1 MSFETSPFSSKAD
14 YIAQELRR
22 RIIDGTL
29 KSGAELRQRT
39 LAQQFGVSA
48 TPVREALNR
57 LHAEGYVETRLHRGA
72 TVVRSTHERRA
83 ENWRI
88 RAGLEALAVELACER
103 LDESDLS
110 EIDALAREFER
121 AEGPEASAEANR
133 RFHFRIYEAARS
145 PVLLRFLEV
154 LWLSLDV
161 NPSALRRH
169 EVSAQQHFAI
179 AQALRKGDVEEAA
192 ELTRRHISATGTGA
206 LGSEPAGEDTSTGQR
221 LA

>member
-1 MSFETSPFSSKAD
+1 MTSGTSPFSSKAD

-22 RIIDGTL
+22 RIVDGTL

-72 TVVRSTHERRA
+72 TVVRAASERRS

-88 RAGLEALAVELACER
+88 RCTVEALAVELACER
-103 LDESDLS
+103 LDDADLS
-110 EIDALAREFER
+110 EIDALAREFEQ
-121 AEGPEASAEANR
+121 AKDPGEAAEANR

-145 PVLLRFLEV
+145 PVLLRFLEA

-161 NPSALRRH
+161 SPSTLRRH
-169 EVSAQQHFAI
+169 EVSTQQHFAI
-179 AQALRKGDVEEAA
+179 AAALRRGDVEEASA
-192 ELTRRHISATGTGA
+192 LTRRHISETAASA
-206 LGSEPAGEDTSTGQR
+206 LGSDSVPKSNDTDQR

>member
-1 MSFETSPFSSKAD
+1 MSFEISPFSSKAD

-22 RIIDGTL
+22 SIVDGTL
-29 KSGAELRQRT
+29 ASGAELRQRA
-39 LAQQFGVSA
+39 LAERFGVSA

-57 LHAEGYVETRLHRGA
+57 LHAEGYVETHLHRGA
-72 TVVRSTHERRA
+72 TVVRSTHERRS

-88 RAGLEALAVELACER
+88 RSSLEALAVELACER
-103 LDESDLS
+103 LNESDLS
-110 EIDALAREFER
+110 EIHELASQFEQATG
-121 AEGPEASAEANR
+121 AEEAEEANR

-161 NPSALRRH
+161 SPSALRRH

-179 AQALRKGDVEEAA
+179 AEALRVGDVKEAA
-192 ELTRRHISATGTGA
+192 ALTHRHISETAAVA
-206 LGSEPAGEDTSTGQR
+206 LASEPAVEDPGTGER

>member
-1 MSFETSPFSSKAD
+1 MTFEMSPFSSKAD
-14 YIAQELRR
+14 YIARELRR
-22 RIIDGTL
+22 RIVDGTL
-29 KSGAELRQRT
+29 TSGAELRQRT

-72 TVVRSTHERRA
+72 TVVRSAHERRS

-88 RAGLEALAVELACER
+88 RSSLEALAVELACER
-103 LDESDLS
+103 LNDSDLS
-110 EIDALAREFER
+110 EIDELARQFEL
-121 AEGPEASAEANR
+121 AKGPEESAEANR

-154 LWLSLDV
+154 MWLSLDV

-169 EVSAQQHFAI
+169 EVSAQQHYAI
-179 AQALRKGDVEEAA
+179 AEALRKGDVEEAA
-192 ELTRRHISATGTGA
+192 AQTRRHISETAAGA
-206 LGSEPAGEDTSTGQR
+206 LGSEPTGADTDTGQR

>member
-1 MSFETSPFSSKAD
+1 MTFDASPFSSKAD

-22 RIIDGTL
+22 RIVDGTL
-29 KSGAELRQRT
+29 TSGAELRQRT
-39 LAQQFGVSA
+39 LAEQFGVSA

-57 LHAEGYVETRLHRGA
+57 LHAEGYVETHLHRGA
-72 TVVRSTHERRA
+72 TVVRSTHERRS

-103 LDESDLS
+103 LNDFDLS
-110 EIDALAREFER
+110 EIDELARRFER
-121 AEGPEASAEANR
+121 ANGPEESAEANR
-133 RFHFRIYEAARS
+133 RFHFRIYQAARS
-145 PVLLRFLEV
+145 PVLLNFLEV

-161 NPSALRRH
+161 NPSGLRRH

-179 AQALRKGDVEEAA
+179 AEALRNGDVAEAA
-192 ELTRRHISATGTGA
+192 ELTRRHISETAAGA
-206 LGSEPAGEDTSTGQR
+206 LGLQQAGDDTDAGQR

>member
-1 MSFETSPFSSKAD
+1 MTFDASPFSSKAD

-22 RIIDGTL
+22 RIVDGTL
-29 KSGAELRQRT
+29 TSGAELRQRT
-39 LAQQFGVSA
+39 LAVQFGVSA

-57 LHAEGYVETRLHRGA
+57 LHAEGYVETHLHRGA
-72 TVVRSTHERRA
+72 TVVRSTHERRS

-103 LDESDLS
+103 LNDSDLS
-110 EIDALAREFER
+110 EIDELARRFEQ
-121 AEGPEASAEANR
+121 ADADESAEANR

-169 EVSAQQHFAI
+169 VFSAQQHFAI
-179 AQALRKGDVEEAA
+179 AEALRNGDVEEAA
-192 ELTRRHISATGTGA
+192 ALTRRHISETAAGA
-206 LGSEPAGEDTSTGQR
+206 LGPEPAREDTEPGER